1 MLKREK
7 DLVPINSVAI
17 DPEFKCLNMSRFKLQ
32 QLEKEGFIT
41 IKNENN
47 TSFVSI
53 LEIKE
58 YIKIESEI
66 HENYLSIHSFI
77 EQVFHVKKMQ
87 KLPTIKKDLL
97 KIKSNC

>member
-1 MLKREK
+1 MKK
-7 DLVPINSVAI
+7 DLVTINSVAT
-17 DPEFKCLNMSRFKLQ
+17 DPEFKHLNMSRFKLQ
-32 QLEKEGFIT
+32 KLEKEGFIT

-47 TSFVSI
+47 TPFVSI
-53 LEIKE
+53 SEIKK

-77 EQVFHVKKMQ
+77 EQVFHVRKTG

-97 KIKSNC
+97 KIKTYC